1 MAKCVTPIIIAH
13 AFTLVLLY
21 LCILYKNI
29 EIRILFELISWSDM
43 NHGSY
48 MSVQEEVKNLTVILF
63 VTKLQ

>member
-1 MAKCVTPIIIAH
+1 MAKCVTPIIAH

-48 MSVQEEVKNLTVILF
+48 MNVQEEVKNLTMILL